1 MALQQSY
8 VRTSESESLLPLHK
22 KYKRIVCR
30 LFHCKESNITILINI
45 FFLYI
50 GIGYFY
56 LSSMMFG
63 YEKERGGVL
72 LD

>member
-8 VRTSESESLLPLHK
+8 VRTSESESLLPL
-22 KYKRIVCR
+22 YKEYNKIVCR
-30 LFHCKESNITILINI
+30 LFQCKESNITILINI
-45 FFLYI
+45 FLYI